1 MLGRLFGPRNRAKVV
16 LGLCTT
22 LVVTG
27 CKSEPTKSDKGA
39 AATTEARATEDI
51 PLPVVSEAAPNLLFS
66 YVGKSGQMISVAE
79 IAEVPKKAR
88 ERVLVVD
95 LSKTPQERMA
105 HRYAFFADLSE
116 KNDEGQYDVTVVSRY
131 KSAKGEGPPAGILP
145 ANNADIIVYS
155 AVWCGFCRKL
165 EKWLDEN
172 GTPYLK
178 RDVQKDPGADR
189 ELKAKLAQ
197 AGISSGGIPVTD
209 VAGNIVVGFNKP
221 KLAALIEEWSQKEKT
236 K

>member
-1 MLGRLFGPRNRAKVV
+1 MFGRLFGPRNRAKVV
-16 LGLCTT
+16 LLLCTT

-27 CKSEPTKSDKGA
+27 CKSEPKKSEKGTA
-39 AATTEARATEDI
+39 AAKDARETEDI
-51 PLPVVSEAAPNLLFS
+51 PLPVVSETAPNLLFS

-79 IAEVPKKAR
+79 IAEVPEKAR

-221 KLAALIEEWSQKEKT
+221 KLAALIEQWSQKEKT